1 VSEKEI
7 DTFTDMTNAEFVS
20 AKQMVFIC
28 LSITIITQIIAQLL
42 TPSAWLN
49 YQMLAFILATNL
61 GAVILAILAQRAAD
75 NISSTY
81 RMVFTPDFYHT
92 VTFVSKLRGM
102 VEEEA
107 AKDGKSIDAEL
118 SDLAPK
124 IYGLARKYVDVK
136 SEEMQVTPPDIEVL
150 PVDSDDAPLFLESEH
165 SNNET

>member
-1 VSEKEI
+1 MSDKEI
-7 DTFTDMTNAEFVS
+7 DSFTEMTNAEFVS
-20 AKQMVFIC
+20 AKQMVVIC
-28 LSITIITQIIAQLL
+28 LTITLITQVLAQLL
-42 TPSAWLN
+42 KPTAWLN

-107 AKDGKSIDAEL
+107 AKDGKSINDEL
-118 SDLAPK
+118 ADLAPK

-136 SEEMQVTPPDIEVL
+136 SEEMQVSPPDIEVL
-150 PVDSDDAPLFLESEH
+150 PVDSDDAPLFVETED
-165 SNNET
+165 SNNES